1 MFLNFDLLRN
11 GLSHVEEEEQARI
24 LAESSYIR
32 VMEAENLQDIED
44 VSTEMLVEIMMNIHD
59 YTSELRSASQVV
71 GNIFSGVRQAKRV
84 ATARLL

>member
-44 VSTEMLVEIMMNIHD
+44 VST
-59 YTSELRSASQVV
+59 
-71 GNIFSGVRQAKRV
+71 
-84 ATARLL
+84 